1 MSRQDIKIPKERV
14 AVLIGTKGETK
25 NLLEKK
31 SGVRI
36 TVDSE
41 TGDVALESKDS
52 VAAFEMRILVQAI
65 GRGFSPENALL
76 LFDEEYGFEI
86 LNIQDFVGKSK
97 KTQMRLKGRVIGAEG
112 KSRKMIER
120 LTECQVS
127 VYGKT
132 ISIIGQVE
140 YLSLAKRAIE
150 MLLEGSPHGN
160 VFKWLEISVR
170 NLKNKQFEARL

>member
-1 MSRQDIKIPKERV
+1 MSRQEIKIPKERV
-14 AVLIGTKGETK
+14 AVLIGTKGEIK

-36 TVDSE
+36 SVNSD
-41 TGDVALESKDS
+41 TGDVGLESKDS
-52 VAAFEMRILVQAI
+52 VAAFEMKIVVQAI
-65 GRGFSPENALL
+65 GRGFSPENAML
-76 LFDEEYGFEI
+76 LFSEEYGLDI

-120 LTECQVS
+120 LTECHVS

-132 ISIIGQVE
+132 IAILGEIE

-160 VFKWLEISVR
+160 VFKWLEVSVR
-170 NLKNKQFEARL
+170 NLKNKQFEEKL